1 MYTKVVCEK
10 IFYAQ
15 NFLIGRASTEIKFA
29 DIFVYPPTGG
39 VHFMLLTLKFPSL
52 IILSKQMRGKQYICL
67 GKLSFGIY

>member
-29 DIFVYPPTGG
+29 DDIFVYPPVEG
-39 VHFMLLTLKFPSL
+39 LLTLKFPSL